1 MLSGASRAVA
11 RAATRGPSRVDVP
24 VWARSSPFPSR
35 SPQSPLRPEHR
46 PILLDC
52 SKRNPS
58 CSISALFSTSLV
70 RRNQASA
77 EGISQ
82 GGGRKHSHHPTDTG
96 TNLKSTLP
104 SSAEPIRLDHAF
116 DKLEKEQKESIEDG
130 DSGYLA
136 FTKASL
142 FKLTLP
148 LFPPDKKSD
157 PTSSTSKASSPLSKS
172 LMAKAVKESDR
183 EGEHNAESE
192 NDSGPMSAEPWEH
205 RVDRGEQISQVMS
218 PDSSS
223 DVKRKGK
230 SGHPV
235 ATKKGDLHGPENGEP
250 SDDQSLEFDSRAP
263 AKSVVFLLHS
273 GQPLR

>member
-1 MLSGASRAVA
+1 
-11 RAATRGPSRVDVP
+11 
-24 VWARSSPFPSR
+24 
-35 SPQSPLRPEHR
+35 
-46 PILLDC
+46 
-52 SKRNPS
+52 
-58 CSISALFSTSLV
+58 LFSTSV
-70 RRNQASA
+70 VGRNPGSA

-82 GGGRKHSHHPTDTG
+82 ASGSKHSHHPTDTG
-96 TNLKSTLP
+96 TSLKSTLP

-116 DKLEKEQKESIEDG
+116 EKLEKEQKESIEDG

-172 LMAKAVKESDR
+172 LMAKAVKDSDR
-183 EGEHNAESE
+183 EGDINAESE
-192 NDSGPMSAEPWEH
+192 NESGPMSAEPWEH
-205 RVDRGEQISQVMS
+205 RVDRGEQISQVNS

-235 ATKKGDLHGPENGEP
+235 AAKKGDLHGPENGEP